1 MKLRLTKKFQ
11 ISLIVNPP
19 KIFRVFSKNLIWR
32 IESEEKKLFLTFDDG
47 PDPDVTTW
55 VLDLLDNFGA
65 KATFFCLGANVLK
78 YPETYNQVIKKG
90 HRVGNHSHSHLKG
103 FRTGIR
109 KYLSDVFKAEQYI
122 QSNLFRPPYGMIRTM
137 ALRKLKKKYKIILW
151 DVLSM
156 DYDNNIQSRQV
167 VRNVITNARAGSII
181 VFHDS
186 KKAEQNLKYALPRL
200 LDFYSKRGYE
210 FVPLP
215 E

>member
-109 KYLSDVFKAEQYI
+109 KYLSDVFKLIRRYI
-122 QSNLFRPPYGMIRTM
+122 WEI
-137 ALRKLKKKYKIILW
+137 
-151 DVLSM
+151 
-156 DYDNNIQSRQV
+156 
-167 VRNVITNARAGSII
+167 
-181 VFHDS
+181 
-186 KKAEQNLKYALPRL
+186 
-200 LDFYSKRGYE
+200 
-210 FVPLP
+210 
-215 E
+215 